1 MSDEKCPECGGF
13 RGLPRIL
20 HDDPENPKE
29 CDNQFHKT
37 VELPEFVPFPIQDV
51 SQGVNVSAKEETPMP
66 RSNVPNP
73 ICPYCGA
80 DPCNL
85 KARTL
90 KMGPF
95 ELMLVRCAND
105 ECRKTIGIF
114 PVGFES
120 GPVAPSGPPGRFVS

>member
-1 MSDEKCPECGGF
+1 MADEKCPECGGF

-29 CDNQFHKT
+29 CNNEFHRT
-37 VELPEFVPFPIQDV
+37 AELPEVIPFPIQDV
-51 SQGVNVSAKEETPMP
+51 AQGVNVVAKEETNMP
-66 RSNVPNP
+66 GSAKFVPNP

-95 ELMLVRCAND
+95 ELLLVRCAND
-105 ECRKTIGIF
+105 ECRKTISVF
-114 PVGFES
+114 PVAFE
-120 GPVAPSGPPGRFVS
+120 GPETVGSPGRFVS